1 MDDNRN
7 KKKEA
12 VYEAV
17 INLVRTGKSYHNMKV
32 SDIAVEAGIGKGT
45 IYEYF
50 DSRDTLIAETVMY
63 FLDRYLKQAVELINS
78 EKSFE
83 KRMCALF
90 EFIHNESAEN
100 LNIMDVL
107 FIKGGIS
114 DIYSAL
120 KGADT
125 FEDFIRVIDGY
136 CRFILMDAAEEGAIA
151 EIKDMDYATY
161 VLKSSVVSFIF
172 STNAVNRDLETV
184 CGNTMKAL
192 LKALN

>member
-7 KKKEA
+7 KKKET

-63 FLDRYLKQAVELINS
+63 FLDRYLKQAVDLINS

-125 FEDFIRVIDGY
+125 FEDFVRVIDGY
-136 CRFILMDAAEEGAIA
+136 CRFILMDAEEEGV
-151 EIKDMDYATY
+151 IKQVEDMDYATY

-172 STNAVNRDLETV
+172 STNAVKRSFETV
-184 CGNTMKAL
+184 CGNTMQAL